1 MKYKFSKGSF
11 QIYLLVF
18 TLNFVVLSNINGQTV
33 KNLKTKIEE
42 LKSKSDFNPEN
53 PAYIDLLFELAKE
66 QIHINIDSTL
76 LLANEG
82 LALSLKSDY
91 KKGQGYGYLRL
102 GDYYS
107 QMSNKEEYKKA
118 YDKALEFSTKYNYD
132 QLKIIILNNYGT
144 TLSIDGDVDNA
155 LKYYLEGIELSEK
168 NNDNKMLSILND
180 NIAVMYSNLKD
191 FETALNFHKNSIRYH
206 SENQNE
212 VLLARTLSNM
222 AFANA
227 YLHNFQE
234 ANKAL
239 DKAMLIFT
247 KEGEMDWLSYCY
259 EVKGIIALEIKDY
272 TNALEW
278 YMESNLLCEDLDYFT
293 GSLNTYNGLAEAY
306 VGLGQIDSAE
316 HYALKA
322 NIESKTYNYP
332 EALMKSSKTLS
343 TIYKLK
349 GNYKTALDYQD
360 IYLKLDEEADLEN
373 FKKGLAMLRSNQ
385 KFEAQK
391 EQILVE
397 KNRELASQQ
406 ALTYIALGGVIVLII
421 MFILIY
427 RNFKIQGRFNGIL
440 QNKQQVLL
448 QRELELKES
457 NSTKDKL
464 FSLIA
469 HDLRGPIHSFLEIMQ
484 LYAIGNMSKEES
496 DKFLPVALQDLS
508 SIAEMLDNLLV
519 WGKTQIS
526 GTSHEPKNI
535 NIHRLVRK
543 NVRLLQPLA
552 IKKSIDIINEI
563 SEDKVSFS
571 DPAHIDIVVR
581 NLLSN
586 SIKFT
591 NTNGSITISGKEKDG
606 QFLLSVSDNG
616 VGMNL
621 EVQNRLFK
629 KNNYESTYGTNNEKG
644 TGLGLYLCQ
653 EMVEKNGGEIW
664 VESVLNEGTTFYFT
678 IPSKLKI
685 KQAV

>member
-1 MKYKFSKGSF
+1 
-11 QIYLLVF
+11 
-18 TLNFVVLSNINGQTV
+18 
-33 KNLKTKIEE
+33 
-42 LKSKSDFNPEN
+42 
-53 PAYIDLLFELAKE
+53 
-66 QIHINIDSTL
+66 
-76 LLANEG
+76 
-82 LALSLKSDY
+82 
-91 KKGQGYGYLRL
+91 
-102 GDYYS
+102 
-107 QMSNKEEYKKA
+107 
-118 YDKALEFSTKYNYD
+118 
-132 QLKIIILNNYGT
+132 
-144 TLSIDGDVDNA
+144 
-155 LKYYLEGIELSEK
+155 
-168 NNDNKMLSILND
+168 
-180 NIAVMYSNLKD
+180 
-191 FETALNFHKNSIRYH
+191 
-206 SENQNE
+206 
-212 VLLARTLSNM
+212 
-222 AFANA
+222 
-227 YLHNFQE
+227 
-234 ANKAL
+234 
-239 DKAMLIFT
+239 
-247 KEGEMDWLSYCY
+247 
-259 EVKGIIALEIKDY
+259 
-272 TNALEW
+272 
-278 YMESNLLCEDLDYFT
+278 
-293 GSLNTYNGLAEAY
+293 
-306 VGLGQIDSAE
+306 
-316 HYALKA
+316 
-322 NIESKTYNYP
+322 
-332 EALMKSSKTLS
+332 
-343 TIYKLK
+343 
-349 GNYKTALDYQD
+349 
-360 IYLKLDEEADLEN
+360 
-373 FKKGLAMLRSNQ
+373 
-385 KFEAQK
+385 
-391 EQILVE
+391 
-397 KNRELASQQ
+397 
-406 ALTYIALGGVIVLII
+406 
-421 MFILIY
+421 
-427 RNFKIQGRFNGIL
+427 
-440 QNKQQVLL
+440 
-448 QRELELKES
+448 
-457 NSTKDKL
+457 
-464 FSLIA
+464 
-469 HDLRGPIHSFLEIMQ
+469 MQ

>member
-1 MKYKFSKGSF
+1 
-11 QIYLLVF
+11 
-18 TLNFVVLSNINGQTV
+18 
-33 KNLKTKIEE
+33 
-42 LKSKSDFNPEN
+42 
-53 PAYIDLLFELAKE
+53 
-66 QIHINIDSTL
+66 
-76 LLANEG
+76 
-82 LALSLKSDY
+82 
-91 KKGQGYGYLRL
+91 
-102 GDYYS
+102 
-107 QMSNKEEYKKA
+107 
-118 YDKALEFSTKYNYD
+118 
-132 QLKIIILNNYGT
+132 
-144 TLSIDGDVDNA
+144 
-155 LKYYLEGIELSEK
+155 
-168 NNDNKMLSILND
+168 
-180 NIAVMYSNLKD
+180 
-191 FETALNFHKNSIRYH
+191 
-206 SENQNE
+206 
-212 VLLARTLSNM
+212 
-222 AFANA
+222 
-227 YLHNFQE
+227 
-234 ANKAL
+234 
-239 DKAMLIFT
+239 
-247 KEGEMDWLSYCY
+247 
-259 EVKGIIALEIKDY
+259 
-272 TNALEW
+272 
-278 YMESNLLCEDLDYFT
+278 
-293 GSLNTYNGLAEAY
+293 
-306 VGLGQIDSAE
+306 
-316 HYALKA
+316 
-322 NIESKTYNYP
+322 
-332 EALMKSSKTLS
+332 MKSSKTLS

-349 GNYKTALDYQD
+349 GKYKTALDYQD

-385 KFEAQK
+385 MFEAQK

-397 KNRELASQQ
+397 KNREIASQQ
-406 ALTYIALGGVIVLII
+406 ALTYIALGGLIVLIV

-457 NSTKDKL
+457 NTTKDKL

-535 NIHRLVRK
+535 NIRRLVRK
-543 NVRLLQPLA
+543 NVRLLKPLA

-563 SEDKVSFS
+563 DEDIVSFS
-571 DPAHIDIVVR
+571 DDAHIDIVVR

-591 NTNGSITISGKEKDG
+591 NTNGKITISGKEKDG
-606 QFLLSVSDNG
+606 QLQLSVSDNG

-621 EVQNRLFK
+621 EIQNRLFK
-629 KNNYESTYGTNNEKG
+629 KNNYETTYGTNDEKG

-664 VESVLNEGTTFYFT
+664 VESVLNKGTTFYFT

-685 KQAV
+685 KKAV